1 MGFKIMN
8 LGQLWD
14 ILIKLVDSVEEF
26 GWRVELVVINFCV
39 ILKTQGC
46 KEISEKEGAGS
57 EEQRSCLR
65 DNTKERMI
73 SRETKRR
80 ESCKERGSHCQSC
93 KKLQK
98 WQKTQ
103 WDLATSV
110 KFSFSLV
117 NPDCRCSGVEW
128 G

>member
-65 DNTKERMI
+65 DDTKERTSKEHTGAAFSASSVAVI
-73 SRETKRR
+73 AAGGSSVCRAGRKIFRGLI
-80 ESCKERGSHCQSC
+80 ESFG
-93 KKLQK
+93 
-98 WQKTQ
+98 KTIQ
-103 WDLATSV
+103 
-110 KFSFSLV
+110 
-117 NPDCRCSGVEW
+117 
-128 G
+128 